1 MKDQRGQKI
10 KWENHLMKLFQF
22 ALWLLLVSARP
33 DALAADLV
41 CPDLKTAVQV
51 GVCPTEDQLKYTFT
65 GYCSDDAKAYKGETD
80 VCTDFQRYR
89 QMKNIVL
96 WESADGV
103 FDAYVSCDL
112 SKDVLHRTKV
122 SGLRLGKQGKLTQIV
137 CSYGDGVNFTYRT
150 RAQCKLDAGVN
161 CSAAPE
167 SCKASCD

>member
-1 MKDQRGQKI
+1 
-10 KWENHLMKLFQF
+10 MKLFQ
-22 ALWLLLVSARP
+22 LTLCLLLVSIHHNSV
-33 DALAADLV
+33 AADV
-41 CPDLKTAVQV
+41 ACPDLKAAVQV

-65 GYCSDDAKAYKGETD
+65 GYCSDDTKAYKGETD

-112 SKDVLHRTKV
+112 SKDELQRTKV
-122 SGLRLGKQGKLTQIV
+122 SGLRLGKQGKQTQLV
-137 CSYGDGVNFTYRT
+137 CSYGDGVKFTYRT

-161 CSAAPE
+161 CSAAPQ